1 MSTAKDASLQYVDII
16 QDRLQI
22 ELDDSESPVFVPD
35 RVEPAHIISLKD
47 DISDTF
53 KNSIDGM
60 LHEASAQGKELIQG
74 VGFGLIEDFEKF
86 IKVGLLYSNK
96 IVLWDYLWGRILRDV
111 TAYEQHIDH
120 LGEVA
125 KNLVGIR
132 QIIENNGIII
142 LPHPTDWHKPTNTCL
157 SELAEE
163 PDLYTSTNFG
173 LVSAL
178 SVCQE
183 LQLHPYTLYEH
194 HVYLG
199 GTPEFDKLYNAD
211 KVNYAYNLTKLLDEE
226 PFTLIDDLS
235 ANAFHQFLKDN
246 PDFFAEFRDTFLISG
261 DKKSEAELKQAFIQK
276 KDKVI
281 AQLKERD
288 KNARNKGISLA
299 AEATTHLAA
308 LANIIFGVATGTMT
322 DTLLLTAAA
331 SLSAALARLISSNK
345 TKQENNILILGFEKL
360 KKMEGKEA

>member
-22 ELDDSESPVFVPD
+22 ELDDSGCPVFVPD
-35 RVEPAHIISLKD
+35 RVDPAHIISLKD

-53 KNSIDGM
+53 QNSITDM
-60 LHEASAQGKELIQG
+60 LHEASAQGKDIIQG
-74 VGFGLIEDFEKF
+74 IGFGLIEDFEKF

-96 IVLWDYLWGRILRDV
+96 VVLWDYLWGRILRDV
-111 TAYEQHIDH
+111 TTYEQVIDH

-125 KNLVGIR
+125 NNLVGIR
-132 QIIENNGIII
+132 QIIENDGIII
-142 LPHPTDWHKPTNTCL
+142 MPHPTDWHKGTNTCL
-157 SELAEE
+157 SELAEK
-163 PDLYTSTNFG
+163 PNLYTSENFG

-183 LQLHPYTLYEH
+183 LQLHPYTLYENG
-194 HVYLG
+194 VSLG
-199 GTPEFDKLYNAD
+199 GKPEFDKLYNAD
-211 KVNYAYNLTKLLDEE
+211 KINYAYNLTKLLDEE
-226 PFTLIDDLS
+226 PFTLINNLS
-235 ANAFHQFLKDN
+235 ASAFHQFLKDN

-288 KNARNKGISLA
+288 KNAQKKGIVGV
-299 AEATTHLAA
+299 AETTTHLAA
-308 LANIIFGVATGTMT
+308 LANIIFGVATGGLANA
-322 DTLLLTAAA
+322 LLIGAIA
-331 SLSAALARLISSNK
+331 SLSASVAKHISSK
-345 TKQENNILILGFEKL
+345 TVEQENNILILGFEKL
-360 KKMEGKEA
+360 KKMEGKGA